1 MKLLTGVDTA
11 IANMAG
17 RLIERPPMWFRRLV
31 PGGLFR
37 LPPAVDGSSRRVCLT
52 FDDGPIPE
60 VTPWVLDMLD
70 RYDVKATFFMV
81 GENVERHPELL
92 DEVRRRGHS
101 VGNHTHRH
109 VQGMRM
115 STGSYLRDVSRCDA
129 LTGRG
134 LFRPP
139 HGWLRPCQA
148 RSLSESHKIVMYDLV
163 TRDYSRRVDA
173 ARVVENVRRLSRD
186 GSIIVFHDSVKSWP
200 RLKEALEPSLRWL
213 QDAGYEFT
221 TLE

>member
-1 MKLLTGVDTA
+1 MKQLTAAKNA
-11 IANMAG
+11 IERMGG

-37 LPPAVDGSSRRVCLT
+37 LPPCGSGSRRRVCLT

-70 RYDVKATFFMV
+70 RYGVKATFFMV

-92 DEVRRRGHS
+92 EEVQRRGHS

-109 VQGMRM
+109 VQGVRM
-115 STGSYLRDVSRCDA
+115 STRSYLRDVSRCDA
-129 LTGRG
+129 LTGRS

-139 HGWLRPCQA
+139 HGWLRPRQA
-148 RSLSESHKIVMYDLV
+148 RALRSSHRIVMYDLV

-173 ARVVENVRRLSRD
+173 ARVVENVRRLARD

-200 RLKEALEPSLRWL
+200 RLKEALEPCLRWL
-213 QDAGYEFT
+213 KDEGYEFT
-221 TLE
+221 RL